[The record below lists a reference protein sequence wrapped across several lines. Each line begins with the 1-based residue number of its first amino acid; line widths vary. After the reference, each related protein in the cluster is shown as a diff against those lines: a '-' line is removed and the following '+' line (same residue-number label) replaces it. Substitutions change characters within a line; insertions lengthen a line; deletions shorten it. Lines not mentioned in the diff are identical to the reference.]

1 MHEDLFFTAGGTRA
15 KVKTPTETN
24 CLIQFGS
31 TPTGSR
37 NGWTFGRTGG
47 GHNTYNPE
55 ETKEKQEHL
64 TRKNE
69 LISRTRVKNW
79 AYQPH

>member
-31 TPTGSR
+31 TPPALGTD
-37 NGWTFGRTGG
+37 
-47 GHNTYNPE
+47 GHLVEQE
-55 ETKEKQEHL
+55 EGITHIIPKRP
-64 TRKNE
+64 RKSKN
-69 LISRTRVKNW
+69 ISPGKMSLYRARE
-79 AYQPH
+79 